1 MNTFIKSL
9 LTKKNVPEASEPN
22 FLVLEPTQEEIKE
35 LDGKLI
41 NMMKKIKLT
50 PEERMIREKE
60 NEKEYNKKY
69 YASKKNTLILLIVIN
84 VVVDTAIIVHTVMID
99 LKNIDLQYLKI
110 KKIFSFPLN

>member
-1 MNTFIKSL
+1 MNTFMKSL

-35 LDGKLI
+35 LDDKLI
-41 NMMKKIKLT
+41 KMMKKVKLT

-69 YASKKNTLILLIVIN
+69 YESKKADLESVTCEVCRGRYSYYSKYSHDRSKKHRL
-84 VVVDTAIIVHTVMID
+84 AIFE
-99 LKNIDLQYLKI
+99 NQ
-110 KKIFSFPLN
+110 KKI